1 MENKYIDNIPT
12 GEVFKFKEL
21 IPYKAGK
28 ISSKTI
34 VKREDLTITMFSFGK
49 GEGLSTHSSTGDAMV
64 QITEGSVQ
72 ITIGDDNIIKVNE
85 GETVI
90 LPSNIP
96 HSLHALTDFKMLL
109 TVVKQTKGMIKDKWI
124 LANHLEAL
132 SMAQFIGYPS

>member
-85 GETVI
+85 GETAI

-109 TVVKQTKGMIKDKWI
+109 TVVKPTKGMIKDK
-124 LANHLEAL
+124 
-132 SMAQFIGYPS
+132 